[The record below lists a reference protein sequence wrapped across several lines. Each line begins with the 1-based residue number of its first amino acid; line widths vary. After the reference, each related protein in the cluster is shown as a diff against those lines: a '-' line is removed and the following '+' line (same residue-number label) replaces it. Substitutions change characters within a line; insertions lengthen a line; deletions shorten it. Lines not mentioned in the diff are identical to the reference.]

1 MPILTARG
9 SEFAVQV
16 SPEVVGRLRAPSFLI
31 LGLLCVQPIAEIL
44 VASWP
49 LRPGIGGWRMST
61 LSAAS
66 GSLLLS
72 LLGLFLIYW
81 LELSGGHRRIILTVA
96 WIASGAV
103 LFCLAG
109 AVEFGLDALQMRSQ
123 VDPDAAGRYQIAS
136 AWVLAKLLLSG
147 VAGLVLARSAFR
159 TARLLRREH
168 KRPPAKTTPVIVGE
182 KFAEGDEEKAL

>member
-1 MPILTARG
+1 MN
-9 SEFAVQV
+9 
-16 SPEVVGRLRAPSFLI
+16 PELVGRLRVPGFLI
-31 LGLLCVQPIAEIL
+31 LGLLCVQPMAEIL

-49 LRPGIGGWRMST
+49 LRPGVGGWRMST
-61 LSAAS
+61 ISAAS

-81 LELSGGHRRIILTVA
+81 LELSGGHRRIILAVA
-96 WIASGAV
+96 WIASTVV

-109 AVEFGLDALQMRSQ
+109 AAEFGLDSLQMRAQ
-123 VDPDAAGRYQIAS
+123 VDPDAAGRYRIAS
-136 AWVLAKLLLSG
+136 AWVLAKLLLSA

-168 KRPPAKTTPVIVGE
+168 KRAPVKTTPVLVGE
-182 KFAEGDEEKAL
+182 KFDERDEKAAL